1 MTFSFLK
8 FRRKRKEP
16 TRFLLIFQ
24 EQSIQPRTIHS
35 SPAAIDVDYVVER
48 FHSRSL
54 ALAHS
59 QEEIEELDLR
69 SNEEKTADDKF
80 VNHELRSKSNLNLG
94 NLFDMV
100 PIVFERIDVRQVF
113 SSKTMF
119 FKH

>member
-1 MTFSFLK
+1 MIRFS
-8 FRRKRKEP
+8 
-16 TRFLLIFQ
+16 LIFQ

-35 SPAAIDVDYVVER
+35 SPAAIDMNYVVER

-80 VNHELRSKSNLNLG
+80 VNDELSNKSNLNLG

-100 PIVFERIDVRQVF
+100 LIVFERIEIRQVF
-113 SSKTMF
+113 SSKMMF
-119 FKH
+119 FNH